1 MASGEKITIRV
12 NGAEYRLEVERSRS
26 LLSVLRLELGLTGT
40 KYGCGSGECGACTVL
55 VDGQAVRS
63 CVTPISRVEG
73 RPVLT
78 IEGLARGGELHP
90 VQEAFLQAEAFQCG
104 YCTPGMVMGA
114 VALLRANP
122 SPTELEIKQAMA
134 GHLCR
139 CGVYPRVVKA
149 IHLAA
154 DKLRE

>member
-1 MASGEKITIRV
+1 
-12 NGAEYRLEVERSRS
+12 
-26 LLSVLRLELGLTGT
+26 
-40 KYGCGSGECGACTVL
+40 
-55 VDGQAVRS
+55 
-63 CVTPISRVEG
+63 
-73 RPVLT
+73 
-78 IEGLARGGELHP
+78 
-90 VQEAFLQAEAFQCG
+90 
-104 YCTPGMVMGA
+104 MVMGA